1 MSRFDEIMAQITPV
15 SAQALAAAEARQL
28 ELTKP
33 PGALAELE
41 VVGNRLAAIA
51 DQCPPPVPS
60 PATLV
65 VFAGDHGVQDQAVSP
80 WPREVTVQ
88 MAANIATG
96 GAASSVL
103 ARAFG
108 VDVEVVDV
116 GMATSLPAS
125 SGVVDARVRA
135 GSADLSLGPA
145 LSREETLAAIEA
157 GIGAAER
164 AIDGGARLLVPGEVG
179 IGNTTPAA
187 ALIAAFTGV
196 PGDRTTGPGAG
207 ADEAMLSRKAQI
219 VADAVTRLPQE
230 ADPLTILGAVGGL
243 EHAAT
248 VGLILAAAAHRIPVV
263 LDGAISCA
271 CALSAVALHPD
282 VRGYLIAGHR
292 GAEPGIAVAHAA
304 LGLVGLVDLGLRLG
318 EGTGGLCAVPLVQ
331 ASAKILR
338 EMATFAEA
346 AVSGQEA

>member
-1 MSRFDEIMAQITPV
+1 MSRFDEIIAQITPV

-108 VDVEVVDV
+108 VDVEVIDV

-187 ALIAAFTGV
+187 ALIAAFTRV

-271 CALSAVALHPD
+271 CALAAVALHPD